1 MNHAQFHEP
10 VPLTGHGGRS
20 LLSLFSAGDRLT
32 FALVGIIAVL
42 YFFGLTQGHV
52 FAEDDFAAYVM
63 HAANLVEGRPYTQI
77 HYLTNPGAPW
87 ISPANG
93 YPPAYPL
100 LLAPVY
106 WRWGMNLRLM
116 KAVTVATFAIFLT
129 IFALWVQPLVSARQ
143 RIAAVALVG
152 LSPAFWTYRDL
163 ISSEFP
169 YLMISFLALLAI
181 RQANSDRKQDGWR
194 PGWAVVI
201 ALLMYA
207 AYATRTIGIALPIA
221 FAIAELQVRRR
232 LSRFALLTISILG
245 GCVLL
250 QAALLTSPTGYV
262 SVAHITLGS
271 VARNAWFYTKSLTYA
286 WQNGFS
292 KLVQVVLAFFLTGFA
307 GLAFARRIRRGAS
320 VDDCYLLAYLAI
332 LFAWGAQIGIRGL
345 LPILPVYLTYTLL
358 GMSDVCA
365 RLGNRT
371 KLSLLAVTVACIL
384 VTYAGS
390 LRQRSWQDSMANV
403 QDASAQE
410 LFSFIRAQTT
420 PTDLLVFSKPRSIS
434 LFTGRPTTS
443 LGSDESASG
452 SADFLKRTGARFLIQ
467 TAWNPPAY
475 GRLLA
480 SAPETLTEVFRN
492 RDFQV
497 FRIGPANMDQ
507 SAHAGIR

>member
-1 MNHAQFHEP
+1 
-10 VPLTGHGGRS
+10 
-20 LLSLFSAGDRLT
+20 
-32 FALVGIIAVL
+32 
-42 YFFGLTQGHV
+42 
-52 FAEDDFAAYVM
+52 
-63 HAANLVEGRPYTQI
+63 
-77 HYLTNPGAPW
+77 
-87 ISPANG
+87 
-93 YPPAYPL
+93 
-100 LLAPVY
+100 
-106 WRWGMNLRLM
+106 MNLRLM
-116 KAVTVATFAIFLT
+116 KVVTVGTFAIFLT
-129 IFALWVQPLVSARQ
+129 IFALWVRPLVSARQ
-143 RIAAVALVG
+143 RIAAVVLVG

-181 RQANSDRKQDGWR
+181 RQANSDRKQDEWR

-201 ALLMYA
+201 SLLMYA

-245 GCVLL
+245 GCILL

-271 VARNAWFYTKSLTYA
+271 VARNAWFYTKSLTYT

-292 KLVQVVLAFFLTGFA
+292 KLAQVVLAFFLTGFA
-307 GLAFARRIRRGAS
+307 GSAFARHIRRGAS
-320 VDDCYLLAYLAI
+320 VDDWYLLAYLAI

-345 LPILPVYLTYTLL
+345 LPILPLYLTYVLL
-358 GMSDVCA
+358 GISNVCG
-365 RLGNRT
+365 RLENRT
-371 KLSLLAVTVACIL
+371 KLSFLLVTAACLL

-390 LRQRSWQDSMANV
+390 LRLRPWQDSMANV

-410 LFSFIRAQTT
+410 LFSFVRAQTT
-420 PTDLLVFSKPRSIS
+420 STDLVVFSKPRSIS

-443 LGSDESASG
+443 LGPDESAKD
-452 SADFLKRTGARFLIQ
+452 SADFLKRTGAKFLIQ

-480 SAPETLTEVFRN
+480 SEPGALTEVFRN

-497 FRIGPANMDQ
+497 FRTGPAGTDQ
-507 SAHAGIR
+507 SARAGDTLGNRR

>member
-1 MNHAQFHEP
+1 
-10 VPLTGHGGRS
+10 VTCHGGRS
-20 LLSLFSAGDRLT
+20 LLALPSSADRLAWT
-32 FALVGIIAVL
+32 LVGIIAVL
-42 YFFGLTQGHV
+42 YFFGLTPGHV
-52 FAEDDFAAYVM
+52 FAQDDFAAYVM

-77 HYLTNPGAPW
+77 HYLTNPEAPW

-129 IFALWVQPLVSARQ
+129 IFALWVRPLVSARQ

-152 LSPAFWTYRDL
+152 LSPAFWSYRDL

-181 RQANSDRKQDGWR
+181 RRAHSDRKQDDWR
-194 PGWAVVI
+194 PKWAVVV

-221 FAIAELQVRRR
+221 FVIAELQVRRR

-262 SVAHITLGS
+262 SAAHITLGS
-271 VARNAWFYTKSLTYA
+271 VARNAWFYTKSLTYT

-292 KLVQVVLAFFLTGFA
+292 KPVQVVLAFFLTGFA
-307 GLAFARRIRRGAS
+307 GLAFAQRIRRGAS
-320 VDDCYLLAYLAI
+320 VDVCYLLAYVAI

-345 LPILPVYLTYTLL
+345 LPILPVYLTYILL

-371 KLSLLAVTVACIL
+371 KLSFLAVTVACLL

-390 LRQRSWQDSMANV
+390 LRLRPWQDSMANV
-403 QDASAQE
+403 QDAPAQE
-410 LFSFIRAQTT
+410 LFSFIRAQTS
-420 PTDLLVFSKPRSIS
+420 PTDLLVFSKPRSIA

-443 LGSDESASG
+443 LGPDESASN
-452 SADFLKRTGARFLIQ
+452 SAEFLKRTRAKFLIQ

-497 FRIGPANMDQ
+497 FRIGPANTNQ
-507 SAHAGIR
+507 TARAGIR